1 MNYNFN
7 NRNKNIRNAKSQQ
20 TSNERNKLS
29 SMCKLNHKNPI
40 SRKIYVKQNATV
52 DRSGIHTTSDE
63 NNI

>member
-52 DRSGIHTTSDE
+52 DRE
-63 NNI
+63 

>member
-40 SRKIYVKQNATV
+40 SRKN
-52 DRSGIHTTSDE
+52 TSNKMRQSTE